1 MLARFFRGHAEL
13 VLGGPAFYARDCCA
27 WPEPVVHRFVVKP
40 NVNLDVTAAVEV
52 RLEAGRADVLAHD
65 HGFIERQRPQAHTHK
80 LGCRLTPKGRRY
92 LAGMFVKAQG
102 VAL

>member
-1 MLARFFRGHAEL
+1 MNARIQIRVRRPVDVPSPLGVVLMGYIESLAGRDF
-13 VLGGPAFYARDCCA
+13 ARIAGRQFTSFC
-27 WPEPVVHRFVVKP
+27 HRSQQTVY
-40 NVNLDVTAAVEV
+40 LQLQ
-52 RLEAGRADVLAHD
+52 RLED